1 SCNDLSIKAP
11 TLECEKEKLIDQV
24 SSLEA
29 TCFELRGEVSGYQL
43 FKEHIEEMKDAQ
55 VKVLSDRVASMD
67 SDLMALALHM
77 DEEFY
82 SRFLTT
88 LAWHR
93 WILSRNARPLVIKCL
108 HSPKYMTALG
118 EVIGRAVEKGMQD
131 GLADGIDHGQA
142 GRVLAD
148 VATYDPYAEANY
160 LAAIN
165 DLRSEDFSLLAQLES
180 QKDASIIDIIDL
192 LHLEGSATE
201 TLECFLL
208 QPSPKQPMVPIQ
220 RLEDQVVIGEI
231 SLSNTD
237 AMVPLVEPLSI
248 RSVTGE
254 VSSFEVLAVTTAL
267 PTTFSQASI
276 ILLRPSSDVP
286 LSPRIVSEQEKQ
298 DVAPKHAP
306 LS

>member
-1 SCNDLSIKAP
+1 
-11 TLECEKEKLIDQV
+11 
-24 SSLEA
+24 
-29 TCFELRGEVSGYQL
+29 
-43 FKEHIEEMKDAQ
+43 
-55 VKVLSDRVASMD
+55 KVLSDRVASMD

-82 SRFLTT
+82 SRFLIT
-88 LAWHR
+88 LAWYR
-93 WILSRNARPLVIKCL
+93 WILSRNARPLVMKCL

-118 EVIGRAVEKGMQD
+118 GVIGHAVEKGIQD
-131 GLADGIDHGQA
+131 GLAASIDHGQA
-142 GRVLAD
+142 RRVLAD
-148 VATYDPYAEANY
+148 VATYDPSAEANY
-160 LAAIN
+160 LAVIN

-180 QKDASIIDIIDL
+180 RKDASIIDIIDL
-192 LHLEGSATE
+192 LHLEGDATD
-201 TLECFLL
+201 CFF
-208 QPSPKQPMVPIQ
+208 
-220 RLEDQVVIGEI
+220 
-231 SLSNTD
+231 SLTD

-248 RSVTGE
+248 RSLTRE

-276 ILLRPSSDVP
+276 ILLRPSSNVP